1 MAAATIDP
9 GYLSAYLDVP
19 RATLETLI
27 DAPTAELVR
36 GLLEAV
42 TVKARQNEELQ
53 AEKLR
58 LEVELENAVRSSESR
73 SQGLK
78 ATVDKALQNV
88 NELREKLSSEGM
100 QQNFLLICSIQLI

>member
-1 MAAATIDP
+1 MATTALDS

-19 RATLETLI
+19 RATLDTLI

-36 GLLEAV
+36 RLLEAV
-42 TVKARQNEELQ
+42 AVKARQNEELQ

-58 LEVELENAVRSSESR
+58 LEIELENAVRSSESR

-78 ATVDKALQNV
+78 ATVDKALQDV
-88 NELREKLSSEGM
+88 NGLREKLTSEGEEKSD
-100 QQNFLLICSIQLI
+100 L

>member
-1 MAAATIDP
+1 MAAAVLDS
-9 GYLSAYLDVP
+9 GYLSAYLNVP
-19 RATLETLI
+19 RDTLDTLI

-42 TVKARQNEELQ
+42 AVKAHENEELQ

-73 SQGLK
+73 SQGFK
-78 ATVDKALQNV
+78 ATVDKALQDV
-88 NELREKLSSEGM
+88 NELRGKLSSEGKA
-100 QQNFLLICSIQLI
+100 QRDS